1 MKVKL
6 QQDSVIALK
15 EHNQALVDVLRY
27 LIALIDKRELQL
39 PPGSMNEGEELKVL
53 LKELKNKE
61 ESRELFVR
69 GNRDDLVMQL
79 DYEIK
84 VLKGY
89 LPADMSQ
96 EELERIVD
104 GAVAEVGK
112 DFGAV
117 MKGVMVKVAGR
128 ISGDKITPLVKKKLS
143 D

>member
-117 MKGVMVKVAGR
+117 MKVVMVKVAGR